1 MCLHQAVIKVYKL
14 LLQYGIDMLRSVPL
28 VPRLYEEELAGHP
41 VRFSGEDGHA
51 VQAGITQAIL
61 ETDGDVRVEVPQL
74 SLGVPLRKEARKA
87 LAQGGGGPRGH
98 AVKVQLHP
106 LVYFWAH
113 ICNSFKLA
121 AGDYSGC
128 PRETHQGYRGQ
139 RTTFT
144 ADKIY
149 GLFCNRSVTFGTF
162 WVKLRKD

>member
-1 MCLHQAVIKVYKL
+1 
-14 LLQYGIDMLRSVPL
+14 MLRSVPL
-28 VPRLYEEELAGHP
+28 VPRLDEEELAGHP

-74 SLGVPLRKEARKA
+74 SIGVPLSKEARKA

-113 ICNSFKLA
+113 IGQLIRFCSSIQAEYPPNTRLSA
-121 AGDYSGC
+121 AACWYGDVPPPSPEYASIWQFC
-128 PRETHQGYRGQ
+128 HTRG
-139 RTTFT
+139 
-144 ADKIY
+144 
-149 GLFCNRSVTFGTF
+149 
-162 WVKLRKD
+162 